1 MGKITLSKAAAQKAI
16 VYSKEAHEK
25 LTANAN
31 IMNEKVNRRFIGL
44 KDPTYISYLE
54 LSIQM
59 QEMLGQ
65 VGQKMEAITQYCEKV
80 SRWIDT
86 YNDI

>member
-1 MGKITLSKAAAQKAI
+1 MGKVTLSIAAAQKAI

>member
-1 MGKITLSKAAAQKAI
+1 MGKVTLSKAAAQKAI

-86 YNDI
+86 YTDI

>member
-1 MGKITLSKAAAQKAI
+1 MGKVTLSKAAAQKAI

-65 VGQKMEAITQYCEKV
+65 VGQKMEAISQYCEKV

>member
-1 MGKITLSKAAAQKAI
+1 MGKVTLSKAAAQKAI

>member
-1 MGKITLSKAAAQKAI
+1 MGKVTVSKAAAQKAI